1 MATER
6 SVPLRSVHRQVAADD
21 GTSIAWQETGEGPP
35 LLLVH
40 GTAADSRQWAKLVPL
55 LADGFT
61 VMTMD
66 RRGRGLS
73 GPLSSSHS
81 LAVEYG
87 DIAAV
92 ARAGE
97 APVHVLGHSSGA
109 RFALHAA
116 GQIPELASLILYEP
130 PEPRVF
136 PEFLLAPL
144 ARLEAAADREGLLR
158 LFLIDFVGNTES
170 DVVFLQD
177 RPIWPIMLDNALTL
191 PSELRAGIP
200 YRFSAA
206 DMADVAAPTMLVLG
220 ELSGPELGATVR
232 QVADALPRS
241 TVLTLPG
248 QGHGAMFSAPDLFA
262 EEVRR
267 SCRGGNA

>member
-6 SVPLRSVHRQVAADD
+6 FGTAPSSVRRHVTTDD

-61 VMTMD
+61 VMAMD
-66 RRGRGLS
+66 RRGRGPS
-73 GPLSSSHS
+73 GPLRPSHS

-92 ARAGE
+92 ALAADG
-97 APVHVLGHSSGA
+97 PVHVFGHSSGA

-116 GQIPELASLILYEP
+116 GRIPELASLILYEP

-136 PEFLLAPL
+136 PEVLLAPL

-158 LFLIDFVGNTES
+158 LFLVDFVGNTES
-170 DVVFLQD
+170 DVAFLQD
-177 RPIWPIMLDNALTL
+177 RPIWPIMLDNAPTL
-191 PSELRAGIP
+191 PSELRAGIAH
-200 YRFSAA
+200 RFSV
-206 DMADVAAPTMLVLG
+206 ADVADVAVPTMLILG
-220 ELSGPELGATVR
+220 ELSGPELAATVR
-232 QVADALPRS
+232 RVADALPRS
-241 TVLTLPG
+241 EVVTLPG
-248 QGHGAMFSAPDLFA
+248 QGHGAMFSAPELLA
-262 EEVRR
+262 SAIRR
-267 SCRGGNA
+267 FLGGL

>member
-1 MATER
+1 MGTER
-6 SVPLRSVHRQVAADD
+6 FGTGPRSAHRQVTTDD

-35 LLLVH
+35 IVLVH

-61 VMTMD
+61 VMAMD

-73 GPLSSSHS
+73 GPLRPSHS

-92 ARAGE
+92 ACAVD
-97 APVHVLGHSSGA
+97 APVHVVGHSSGA

-116 GQIPELASLILYEP
+116 GQIPELASLTLYEP
-130 PEPRVF
+130 PEPRAF

-158 LFLIDFVGNTES
+158 LFLVDFVGNTES
-170 DVVFLQD
+170 DVAFLKT

-191 PSELRAGIP
+191 PSELHAGIS

-206 DMADVAAPTMLVLG
+206 DVADVAAPTMLILG
-220 ELSGPELGATVR
+220 ELSGPELGATAR
-232 QVADALPRS
+232 QVADALETS
-241 TVLTLPG
+241 TVVTLPG
-248 QGHGAMFSAPDLFA
+248 QGHGAMFSAPELLA
-262 EEVRR
+262 SEIRR
-267 SCRGGNA
+267 FVGGL